1 MNSLA
6 VILGFQITVSI
17 IEILIFQIGAI
28 ILGFSMHFFWTSR
41 KTPPPST
48 GERPVLA
55 GSSLNPANEWRL
67 KYVEEVES
75 RQKVEQHLRRD
86 LENIKDNESLLVI
99 ELEEAKKEI
108 NRLEELVKPAG
119 DVPPEASYLVQLHNA
134 HNQLQAHNQDVGR
147 LLGQID
153 QLKDSEQRH
162 QATQQANEE
171 LHRTIFELRKNLFD
185 RENELRLVRQQ
196 QVLTKEM
203 QQRLDKAYQDFSG
216 LQSNLQK
223 VESYIVKPE
232 HRNFEYEHLQQS
244 FLRLT
249 TEFDSLKMRQQAML
263 EENQRLSIL
272 LADADDKLRESNFI
286 RQQLE
291 KKITFLEQL
300 NNDLQLLAEQH
311 KRLDSQLKRAAEI
324 SVMMRKPE

>member
-6 VILGFQITVSI
+6 VILGFQISVSI
-17 IEILIFQIGAI
+17 VEILIFQLGAI

-48 GERPVLA
+48 AERPVLA

-75 RQKVEQHLRRD
+75 RQKVEQQLRRD
-86 LENIKDNESLLVI
+86 IENLKDNESLLII

-108 NRLEELVKPAG
+108 NRLEELVKPTDEA
-119 DVPPEASYLVQLHNA
+119 PPEESYLAQLHNA
-134 HNQLQAHNQDVGR
+134 HHQLQAHNQDISR
-147 LLGQID
+147 LLSQID
-153 QLKDSEQRH
+153 QLKESEKKQ
-162 QATQQANEE
+162 QATQQVNEE
-171 LHRTIFELRKNLFD
+171 LHHTIYELRKNLFE
-185 RENELRLVRQQ
+185 RESELRMVRQQ
-196 QVLTKEM
+196 QELTREI
-203 QQRLDKAYQDFSG
+203 QERLDRAYKDFSG
-216 LQSNLQK
+216 LQDNLQK

-232 HRNFEYEHLQQS
+232 NRNFEYENLQQS
-244 FLRLT
+244 FFRLT

-286 RQQLE
+286 RQQLQ
-291 KKITFLEQL
+291 KKITFLEEL

-311 KRLDSQLKRAAEI
+311 KRLDNQLKRATEI
-324 SVMMRKPE
+324 SVMMRKRE